1 MEIPNTWAP
10 LLLSAVRDAAR
21 YTEGMMRSE
30 TVTDKADYEEHHV
43 ELTQLLAYLKAE
55 YQKIEKEVG
64 IPMKDFL

>member
-1 MEIPNTWAP
+1 
-10 LLLSAVRDAAR
+10 
-21 YTEGMMRSE
+21 MMRSE

-55 YQKIEKEVG
+55 YQKSEKEVG